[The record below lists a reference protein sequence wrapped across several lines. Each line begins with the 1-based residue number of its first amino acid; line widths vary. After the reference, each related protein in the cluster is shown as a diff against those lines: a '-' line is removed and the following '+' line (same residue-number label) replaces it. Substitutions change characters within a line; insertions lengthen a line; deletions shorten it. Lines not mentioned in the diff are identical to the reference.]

1 MDGGGIETDHAPH
14 ALAEKEAGLVQAPFG
29 VVGLETALAVL
40 LTELV
45 HRGAFALSELI
56 AALTSRPAKVLG
68 IPRGTLK
75 VGSAADVVMID
86 PQADWVVDA
95 GAFASKSHNSPF
107 IGWRVKGR
115 VTDVLVNGRWRYRNG
130 QFVNGEAA

>member
-1 MDGGGIETDHAPH
+1 M
-14 ALAEKEAGLVQAPFG
+14 
-29 VVGLETALAVL
+29 L

-45 HRGAFALSELI
+45 HRGLLTLPELI
-56 AALTSRPAKVLG
+56 HTFTSGPARVVG

-75 VGSAADVVMID
+75 AGSAADIAIVD
-86 PQADWVVDA
+86 TQAEWVIEP

-115 VTDVLVNGRWRYRNG
+115 VTDVLVNGQWRYRNG
-130 QFVNGEAA
+130 QFHEEAAVR